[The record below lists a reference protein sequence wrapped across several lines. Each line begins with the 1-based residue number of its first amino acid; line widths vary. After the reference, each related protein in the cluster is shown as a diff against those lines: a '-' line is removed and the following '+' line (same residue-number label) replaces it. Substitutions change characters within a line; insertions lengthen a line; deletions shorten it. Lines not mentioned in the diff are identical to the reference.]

1 MPRPRLVRVPSA
13 VRCGVDSDRF
23 KAGGGAATL
32 PAAAAADG
40 AAEAPDMAPASVSY
54 VTGQN
59 TQSRM
64 MRGRA
69 LDAPGTTATAGGCAL
84 WGRAVKPLL
93 PLPFGG
99 AP

>member
-59 TQSRM
+59 TAESDDA
-64 MRGRA
+64 RGGGA
-69 LDAPGTTATAGGCAL
+69 PLDAPGTTATAGGWCAL
-84 WGRAVKPLL
+84 
-93 PLPFGG
+93 
-99 AP
+99 